1 MSGEFNTEVA
11 SVMIRQA
18 LEDLE
23 ATENK
28 KYFEVDMGNWVS
40 VQNKYLAEPK
50 PLKLG
55 PLEAEVTRIC
65 KVCFAGSVMSN
76 RLADTIMSMT
86 PDDFDKTTRDC
97 LFALEDLRSYGY
109 YNFADYFYQKSHK
122 FNEKITAELI
132 QLNLNRVTYEEN
144 AQQFKENMNKIADK
158 LEELGL

>member
-55 PLEAEVTRIC
+55 PPRDRSNENLQSLFCRI
-65 KVCFAGSVMSN
+65 GSVKQIS
-76 RLADTIMSMT
+76 
-86 PDDFDKTTRDC
+86 
-97 LFALEDLRSYGY
+97 
-109 YNFADYFYQKSHK
+109 
-122 FNEKITAELI
+122 
-132 QLNLNRVTYEEN
+132 
-144 AQQFKENMNKIADK
+144 
-158 LEELGL
+158 